1 MGACNMVLYFNK
13 LENDEFTRIAVIDYA
28 TSVIWVKRFNA
39 VGQFE
44 IYIKASTELYNLLDG
59 DIFITRDESNVAM
72 YVEKIALT
80 TDEENGDYLTISG
93 RSAECILSWR
103 IVQRAVYSSNTT
115 TAEIIIRDQITR
127 QLIYSSIIVNP
138 NAITWLTLGTNHQWQ
153 DLITRQYT
161 GKILLDVVQELCV
174 TYDYGFEFAWNGSGF
189 TINLYKGTDR
199 SFDQSTNTFVVFS
212 PEFENLGNTEY
223 IKDTSNFAN
232 AAIIGGE
239 GEGNDRIYAF
249 VNPDNIEGFYRR
261 VIFIDARNSSSDGG
275 TLTENEYKKML
286 QNQGVEA
293 LEQRKVTTEFNGEIL
308 NYNNYTYGVDYNLG
322 DKVSVIN
329 EYGIKGNATITE
341 ITEVE
346 DESGYRLIPT
356 LSEWTVIEY
365 EEED

>member
-1 MGACNMVLYFNK
+1 MILYLNK
-13 LENDEFTRIAVIDYA
+13 LTENTFERIAVIDNA

-44 IYIKASTELYNLLDG
+44 IYIKATEELLNLLNG
-59 DIFITRDESNVAM
+59 DIFITRDDSNVGM
-72 YVEKIALT
+72 YVEKVQLN

-93 RSAECILSWR
+93 RSAEVILAWR
-103 IVQRAVYSSNTT
+103 IVQRAIYNSELS
-115 TAEIIIRDQITR
+115 TAEGIIRDQITR
-127 QLIYSSIIVNP
+127 LLIYSSIIINK
-138 NAITWLTLGTNHQWQ
+138 NAIEWLTLGENHHWQ
-153 DLITRQYT
+153 DLVTRQYT

-199 SFDQSTNTFVVFS
+199 SYNQSTNTFVVFS

-223 IKDTSNFAN
+223 IKDTSNYAN

-239 GEGNDRIYAF
+239 GEGNDRFYAF
-249 VNPDNIEGFYRR
+249 VYPEDITGFKRR
-261 VIFIDARNSSSDGG
+261 IIFIDARNSSS
-275 TLTENEYKKML
+275 ENGQITTSEYRKML

-293 LEQRKVTTEFNGEIL
+293 LEQRKITTSFNGEIL
-308 NYNNYTYGVDYNLG
+308 NYNNYTYGIDYNLG

-329 EYGIKGNATITE
+329 EYGIRGNATITE

-346 DESGYRLIPT
+346 DENGYRLIPT
-356 LSEWTVIEY
+356 LSEWSVIEY
-365 EEED
+365 EEEE